1 MSDAG
6 RDTERFPERVNL
18 ASHKSGLRH
27 LRKTQDMLFERLA
40 AAIEREYDNAH
51 DAIALEPEQRRTEV
65 VQSLPAEEPVGFA
78 ELAELDYD
86 LDASWHLGLIAT
98 GTGLQPALARVKL
111 HLACKLLLIA
121 QGETLWIWL
130 GAPHKLDEAQLERLL
145 SDRSVWASLALG
157 EARRGIEGWRQTH
170 DEAKGALALALRR
183 PGTIVRYADGPLLAA
198 AVENRTLAK
207 WLTELL
213 APLRNR
219 PDGGVPLLETLRA
232 YIDAE
237 HTCSSAASM
246 LGVRRQT
253 VTNRLRTVEELLG
266 RELRSCLADL
276 DTALRLAE
284 LEVDDSGRVASLVTS
299 GHRGRSYAP
308 H

>member
-6 RDTERFPERVNL
+6 RDTEGSPEPVNL
-18 ASHKSGLRH
+18 ASHRFGLRH
-27 LRKTQDMLFERLA
+27 LRQTQDMLFERLA

-51 DAIALEPEQRRTEV
+51 DAIAPEPEQRRMEV
-65 VQSLPAEEPVGFA
+65 VQGLLAEEPVGFV

-86 LDASWHLGLIAT
+86 LDASWHLAT
-98 GTGLQPALARVKL
+98 GTGPTLARVKL
-111 HLACKLLLIA
+111 HLACQLSLIA

-130 GAPHKLDEAQLERLL
+130 GAPHKLDEAHVERLL
-145 SDRSVWASLALG
+145 LDRNVWGSLALG
-157 EARRGIEGWRQTH
+157 EARRGLEGWRQTH
-170 DEAKGALALALRR
+170 REAKGARALALRR
-183 PGTIVRYADGPLLAA
+183 PGTIVRYADVPQLAA
-198 AVENRTLAK
+198 TVENKTLTT

-213 APLRNR
+213 MPLRSR

-237 HTCSSAASM
+237 RNCSSAAAM

-266 RELRSCLADL
+266 RELRISCLGNL
-276 DTALRLAE
+276 DIALRLAE
-284 LEVDDSGRVASLVTS
+284 LAV
-299 GHRGRSYAP
+299 
-308 H
+308 